1 MIFRNRPLVRL
12 GAAALL
18 ASGALTVFGAP
29 AHAAGTETDLSL
41 DVVGTKV
48 ADGAI
53 GKLAYAKVTN
63 NGENTPSELAVRID
77 VSKVDF
83 TRFAVFPDA
92 DCKPDSDGENPGAFT
107 CYANQEALPGPG
119 ETIDLPMV
127 VLKAEETLDKAYSIP
142 VTVTLISKDDT
153 TEDNNTKNATVEFSK
168 ESGPDLAVLADDVK
182 NAVTVKNGKIQLAGD
197 LHAGDTAQLIYTVWN
212 QGDVTTAGFKVSVK
226 LPAGVTFTETEDE
239 CEYATDKASLVCTYP
254 NLPFIPLTQEPKND
268 DETPGGAFYHLL
280 SVSKDV
286 KAGALTGGTV
296 EVTPLLPAPGLK
308 AQSTEIKNAPDNMT
322 PVDAP
327 DVDGSDNTDGYA
339 VVVAAEGGA
348 GGGGGGGGGGGEVGN
363 DDGGLPVTGA
373 KAGLI
378 GGIGVAV
385 LVAGGAMFLVARRRR
400 VVLVTPGDEKPTA

>member
-18 ASGALTVFGAP
+18 ASGAFTIFGAP

-48 ADGAI
+48 ADGAA

-63 NGENTPSELAVRID
+63 KGENTPSELALKID

-83 TRFAVFPDA
+83 DQFAVFPDA
-92 DCKPDSDGENPGAFT
+92 DCDVDNDTKPTVFT
-107 CYANQEALPGPG
+107 CHATSEGLPGPG
-119 ETIDLPMV
+119 ETTDLPLL
-127 VLKAEETLDKAYSIP
+127 VLKAEQKLEQAVTIP
-142 VTVTLISKDDT
+142 LTVTLISKDDT
-153 TEDNNTKNATVEFSK
+153 TADNNTKTVNVDFSK

-226 LPAGVTFTETEDE
+226 LPTGVTFTETEDE
-239 CEYATDKASLVCTYP
+239 CEYAADKASLVCTYP
-254 NLPFIPLTQEPKND
+254 NLPFIPLTQEPKNE
-268 DETPGGAFYHLL
+268 DETPGGAFFHLL

-322 PVDAP
+322 PVEAP

-339 VVVAAEGGA
+339 VVVAAKGGT
-348 GGGGGGGGGGGEVGN
+348 GGGGGGSDE
-363 DDGGLPVTGA
+363 GGLPVTGA

-378 GGIGVAV
+378 GGVGVAV
-385 LVAGGAMFLVARRRR
+385 LAAGGAMFLVARRRR